1 MKQNLTRKQLIIRFF
16 SVTGMTGQNQHN
28 WPDFFL
34 SGNVF
39 WGLGQGR
46 SQGARSKCCYV
57 VSNVVSDFQ
66 ICCSKC
72 CFRFL

>member
-1 MKQNLTRKQLIIRFF
+1 MKQNLTRKQFIIKFF

-28 WPDFFL
+28 WPDFICQRTFFKVF
-34 SGNVF
+34 GKGVARGPGQNVM
-39 WGLGQGR
+39 L
-46 SQGARSKCCYV
+46 
-57 VSNVVSDFQ
+57 FQ

>member
-1 MKQNLTRKQLIIRFF
+1 LNEEKLDLKASNNLFF

-39 WGLGQGR
+39 LR
-46 SQGARSKCCYV
+46 HPP
-57 VSNVVSDFQ
+57 NPTP
-66 ICCSKC
+66 
-72 CFRFL
+72 